1 MVNCVWDGR
10 SAHMFG
16 TCWEQCER
24 CETLRVISVFESPCR
39 SVVLERFC
47 MWQIFLWILFFVFC
61 LHLFT
66 ANPTPLEITPR
77 RKKKKKKDS
86 SASVNIASILNVNP
100 WTVHLNSAQQLLTW
114 RSSFYRTYCAKP
126 CQHFMQDKP
135 VSSWSRYSKHVSG
148 SGFILIF
155 SSLSKGT
162 IDVN

>member
-1 MVNCVWDGR
+1 MEDPP
-10 SAHMFG
+10 
-16 TCWEQCER
+16 TCLGPVGNNVKDVKRWGLFLSLNHRAAVLFWRGFACEKY
-24 CETLRVISVFESPCR
+24 SSG
-39 SVVLERFC
+39 FC
-47 MWQIFLWILFFVFC
+47 FLFFC

-66 ANPTPLEITPR
+66 DNPTPLEITPR
-77 RKKKKKKDS
+77 KKKKDS

-100 WTVHLNSAQQLLTW
+100 WTMHLNSAQQLLTW